1 MNHYK
6 TAFLFNGIGS
16 KPEKLLVHLPAAL
29 MERYLTA
36 RDEAFSRLGLH
47 TDLERNTPFDRRV
60 AEWLISLLCD
70 RVVFDHYIQQGIV
83 PDIGAGYSS
92 GIVSI
97 SACFGSVPDTFAHH
111 IILMNR
117 ATMQNLANAG
127 MDLDMGVVIGFGYED
142 AQQLLFPRFSREEL
156 VIGSGN
162 SVFCTMISGRAEA
175 VRRALELMLAEG
187 AIKAIPFGTGI
198 AYHHPILANYAR
210 EYVDFC
216 GSIPYRDPDYPIL
229 SAFDNRILTSGQEIM
244 LENQR
249 NVMTPI
255 RWDLALRKLEELG
268 VTAFYDVSANGAVK
282 KFSRLRSRKCKIH
295 SLQDV

>member
-16 KPEKLLVHLPAAL
+16 KPEKLLVNLPAVL

-162 SVFCTMISGRAEA
+162 SVFCTMISG
-175 VRRALELMLAEG
+175 
-187 AIKAIPFGTGI
+187 
-198 AYHHPILANYAR
+198 NW
-210 EYVDFC
+210 
-216 GSIPYRDPDYPIL
+216 S
-229 SAFDNRILTSGQEIM
+229 
-244 LENQR
+244 
-249 NVMTPI
+249 
-255 RWDLALRKLEELG
+255 
-268 VTAFYDVSANGAVK
+268 
-282 KFSRLRSRKCKIH
+282 
-295 SLQDV
+295 